1 MANWLLY
8 HTEGCH
14 LCEQARELT
23 LPLLGRETLK
33 LIDIMSDDKLI
44 AKYQLSIPVLQNPW
58 GKCLFWPFS
67 QQQVIALINE
77 K

>member
-14 LCEQARELT
+14 LCEQAAELT
-23 LPLLGRETLK
+23 QPLLGSEALE

-44 AKYQLSIPVLQNPW
+44 AQYQLSIPVLQSPQ
-58 GKCLFWPFS
+58 GERLFWPFS